1 MPEKINLMQ
10 VNNILRIRSISHCV
24 DISHVLLYLI
34 LRHFI
39 FMNILKAVTLFMT
52 YIHVVIH
59 NVQKLGGGRG
69 GPAKGV
75 LALLWGGRGSVVS
88 VNTL

>member
-1 MPEKINLMQ
+1 
-10 VNNILRIRSISHCV
+10 
-24 DISHVLLYLI
+24 
-34 LRHFI
+34 
-39 FMNILKAVTLFMT
+39 MNILKAVTLFMT